1 MQTYTLGEL
10 ATHVGGEVLGDPA
23 LVIRSVSGL
32 RQAGDGDIS
41 FLANPRYSRQVK
53 STGASAVL
61 VREPI
66 PSSAAMLVC
75 PDPYYAF
82 MQVTVLLHGHRPHPL
97 SGISERAA
105 IAASARIGEDTAIGD
120 FVSLS
125 EDVRIGD
132 RCTLYPG
139 VCVGPETTIGDDC
152 ILYPNA
158 VIYDR
163 CRVGNRVI
171 IHANATVG
179 EDGFGFSTH
188 NGIHHKI
195 PHISRV
201 IIEDDV
207 ELGAGCGI
215 ERGAVEDTVIGQ
227 GSKLGDAVVIGHGT
241 KVGPHCLLVP
251 QVGIAGSTTLGHH
264 CVAAGQVGIAGHLKI
279 GNGVIMGGQAGV
291 VENVADGVTLFGTPA
306 FEASKAKRALLLLR
320 RLPEMWKEL
329 KRLKARMDAFDGR
342 QA

>member
-1 MQTYTLGEL
+1 MPTFTLGEL
-10 ATHVGGEVLGDPA
+10 ATHVGGEVVGDPA
-23 LVIRSVSGL
+23 VVIRSVAGL
-32 RQAGDGDIS
+32 AQAGEGDIS

-53 STGASAVL
+53 TTGASAVL
-61 VREPI
+61 VRAPL
-66 PSSAAMLVC
+66 SSQAAMVVC

-82 MQVTVLLHGHRPHPL
+82 MQVTVLLHSHRRHPL
-97 SGISERAA
+97 SGTSERAS
-105 IAASARIGEDTAIGD
+105 IAASARVGEGAAIGD

-125 EDVRIGD
+125 EDVRIGA

-139 VCVGPETTIGDDC
+139 VFVGPQTTIGDDC
-152 ILYPNA
+152 ILYANA

-163 CRVGNRVI
+163 CRIGNRVI

-188 NGIHHKI
+188 KGIHHKI
-195 PHISRV
+195 PHISSV
-201 IIEDDV
+201 VIEDDV

-215 ERGAVEDTVIGQ
+215 ERGAVEDTIIGQ
-227 GSKLGDAVVIGHGT
+227 GSKVGDAVVVGHGT

-291 VENVADGVTLFGTPA
+291 GEDVEDGVTLLGSPA
-306 FEASKAKRALLLLR
+306 FEANKAKRALFLIR
-320 RLPEMWKEL
+320 RLPDMWRALKQL
-329 KRLKARMDAFDGR
+329 KRRLDAIDGK